1 MAFSMRFPRI
11 TQRSTSETVREADLL
26 PGCDIAVIGQNR
38 VGRKVRTVA
47 EAGGF
52 RVAHLLIVVGQI
64 LEETLIFLLLR
75 QGRDGPDRVTEV
87 VTQTAGLGNIG
98 LKADILAGLHLQH
111 LVFLLH
117 LSPLRNRV
125 GSFQEKGL
133 EQEEKDQQGSF
144 NKKGNLKNPAHMHGG
159 VFFRYHINV
168 AGSNDCG
175 KKPGRPPDGSFMEMV
190 DDPGET
196 FGKEKEKKCHSQK
209 NTEPLDGEPEA
220 GGSQIIIIGFQHSLC
235 YVIGHS

>member
-1 MAFSMRFPRI
+1 M
-11 TQRSTSETVREADLL
+11 
-26 PGCDIAVIGQNR
+26 
-38 VGRKVRTVA
+38 
-47 EAGGF
+47 
-52 RVAHLLIVVGQI
+52 
-64 LEETLIFLLLR
+64 
-75 QGRDGPDRVTEV
+75 
-87 VTQTAGLGNIG
+87 
-98 LKADILAGLHLQH
+98 
-111 LVFLLH
+111 
-117 LSPLRNRV
+117 